1 MMGLEFVFL
10 CHTVEHWK
18 FVQQPTHSPDNYVA
32 AMDGKRN
39 RKGLSDEVG
48 RQRFVGLISLFAIE
62 ASIIWKFE
70 AFIQQDSSESNVVQI
85 LLETLQLQGK
95 LITVDIL
102 HMQKNAA
109 VNCWVG
115 QWVSGCCQSSYR
127 QIINCLLLFIIN
139 SKDIEYAQ
147 TRLLE
152 IAVDQYGQI
161 SRFFA

>member
-62 ASIIWKFE
+62 AGII
-70 AFIQQDSSESNVVQI
+70 
-85 LLETLQLQGK
+85 
-95 LITVDIL
+95 
-102 HMQKNAA
+102 
-109 VNCWVG
+109 
-115 QWVSGCCQSSYR
+115 
-127 QIINCLLLFIIN
+127 
-139 SKDIEYAQ
+139 
-147 TRLLE
+147 
-152 IAVDQYGQI
+152 
-161 SRFFA
+161 